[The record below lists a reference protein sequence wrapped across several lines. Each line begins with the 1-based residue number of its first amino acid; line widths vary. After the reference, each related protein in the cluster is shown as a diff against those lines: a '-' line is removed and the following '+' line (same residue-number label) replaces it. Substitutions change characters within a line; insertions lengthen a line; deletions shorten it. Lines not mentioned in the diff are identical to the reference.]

1 MVVISIPVGLFGE
14 RGVCWYPFVAR
25 ATERVMVLNATVNT
39 ISVIS
44 RQSDLLVEETG
55 VPGEFHRPTGNQ

>member
-14 RGVCWYPFVAR
+14 RGVYWYLFVAR
-25 ATERVMVLNATVNT
+25 ATERVMVFNATVNT

-44 RQSDLLVEETG
+44 RQLDLLVEETG
-55 VPGEFHRPTGNQ
+55 VP